1 MLLFR
6 PEECSPAFAL
16 GAGSLWQGLH
26 VCSAESTACLV
37 AWASG
42 SGGVCLARFLVPGGR
57 KGCWPVAVPV
67 LALLSPG
74 VV

>member
-1 MLLFR
+1 MEGAACLLCR
-6 PEECSPAFAL
+6 
-16 GAGSLWQGLH
+16 
-26 VCSAESTACLV
+26 ESTACLV

-57 KGCWPVAVPV
+57 KGCWPIAGPV
-67 LALLSPG
+67 LALPSPG